1 MKFQETFDGRTESQL
16 FGHLQHRDCILWEK
30 KHPNTPFYESFCKLA
45 VSVWLVHRLA
55 FAFKTPATT
64 FVVEKGL
71 PFDHHKMQSAGP
83 PDDITPNSKV
93 GLVVL
98 PGFQVSQSIIACEVY
113 LVEHA

>member
-1 MKFQETFDGRTESQL
+1 LR
-16 FGHLQHRDCILWEK
+16 EK

-64 FVVEKGL
+64 FVVAKGL

-83 PDDITPNSKV
+83 LDDIAPNSRV
-93 GLVVL
+93 GLVVR
-98 PGFQVSQSIIACEVY
+98 PGFQVNQGIICCEVY
-113 LVEHA
+113 LVEQS